1 MPRFVYVWTFRVK
14 EGAVPEFVRRYG
26 AEGDWVRL
34 FRSATGYVDTQL
46 LASRED
52 PRVFATID
60 RWESAEAH
68 AAFRAENREALEA
81 LDRACAELTED
92 ETKLGNFEETP

>member
-1 MPRFVYVWTFRVK
+1 MPRFVYVWTYRVK
-14 EGAVPEFVRRYG
+14 EGAVQEFVRRYG

-34 FRSATGYVDTQL
+34 FRRAPGYVDTAL

-52 PRVFATID
+52 PRVFATVD

-68 AAFRAENREALEA
+68 AAFREEHREAFEA
-81 LDRACAELTED
+81 LDRACEELTEE
-92 ETKLGNFEETP
+92 ETKIGDFEET